1 VLSSRM
7 SLAQNSRPGAWLPG
21 ERASDLRESLR
32 LPAGRQVLSC
42 VILNPLSASPHRPP
56 INRQRLPAAA
66 GPLSA
71 ATSGAF
77 TCNTC
82 CKYPNFSD
90 LLIMEHL

>member
-42 VILNPLSASPHRPP
+42 VILNPLSASPYRLP
-56 INRQRLPAAA
+56 INSPRLTAVA

-71 ATSGAF
+71 ATCGAS
-77 TCNTC
+77 TCDTS
-82 CKYPNFSD
+82 CKYSNFSD
-90 LLIMEHL
+90 LLIMEGL